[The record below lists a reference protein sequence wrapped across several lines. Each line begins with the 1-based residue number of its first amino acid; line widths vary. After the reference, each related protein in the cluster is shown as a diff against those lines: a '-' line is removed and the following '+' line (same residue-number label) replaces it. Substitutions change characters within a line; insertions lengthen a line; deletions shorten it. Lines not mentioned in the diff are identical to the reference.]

1 MTSSGRLGS
10 MRAVVLEMPPHWLE
24 ERRRLGHDIR
34 DEVWDGVLHMVPQP
48 GTPHMRFSARL
59 QELLVPLARA
69 RGYEALYELAL
80 YGSADDKNYRVPD
93 LVVVDPVH
101 LSQRGVEKRA
111 EVAVE
116 ILSPNDESH
125 EKLPFYAMC
134 GVREVWLVDPRTRVF
149 EIYWIDDN
157 YTTVR
162 SESAVLGVKLSTVDG
177 PLLRLEWS
185 GGAAEI

>member
-1 MTSSGRLGS
+1 

-59 QELLVPLARA
+59 HEVLAPLART

-80 YGSADDKNYRVPD
+80 YESPDDKNYRVPD
-93 LVVVDPVH
+93 VVVVDAAH
-101 LSQRGVEKRA
+101 LSQRGIEKRA
-111 EVAVE
+111 EIAIE
-116 ILSPNDESH
+116 ILSPNDESRD
-125 EKLPFYAMC
+125 KLPFYATC
-134 GVREVWLVDPRTRVF
+134 GVGEVWLIDPITRTF
-149 EIYWIDDN
+149 EILSLGDRYA
-157 YTTVR
+157 TVR
-162 SESAVLGVKLSTVDG
+162 DESAVLGVKLSTVPG

-185 GGAAEI
+185 GGTAEI